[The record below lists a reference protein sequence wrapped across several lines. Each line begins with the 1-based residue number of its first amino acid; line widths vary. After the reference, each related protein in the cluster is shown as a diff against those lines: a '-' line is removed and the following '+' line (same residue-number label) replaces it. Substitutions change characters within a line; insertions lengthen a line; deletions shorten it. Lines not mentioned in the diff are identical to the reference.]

1 MVHEAL
7 SKYSVHLV
15 FVSFL
20 LFVLSFIIIIVIHHY
35 FLHILIVEQRKT
47 PIPKC
52 FIFDLLHRCY
62 LFYVIVNGMLRV
74 CPERISVLVR
84 VSDVLQRQVYNYT
97 AKPCLK

>member
-35 FLHILIVEQRKT
+35 FLHIVIVEQGKT

-52 FIFDLLHRCY
+52 FLSSTSVLLILY
-62 LFYVIVNGMLRV
+62 GNGMLRV

-84 VSDVLQRQVYNYT
+84 VSDVLQRQVYS
-97 AKPCLK
+97 